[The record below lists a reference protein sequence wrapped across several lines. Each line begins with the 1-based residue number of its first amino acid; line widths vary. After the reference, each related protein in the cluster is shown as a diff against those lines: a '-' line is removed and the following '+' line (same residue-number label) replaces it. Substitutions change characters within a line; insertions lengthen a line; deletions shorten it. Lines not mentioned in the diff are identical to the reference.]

1 MSEFHNLDIH
11 TYSLNELLELF
22 GLNYDLTIQDLKQAK
37 KKWLQFIQ
45 ISLN

>member
-37 KKWLQFIQ
+37 K
-45 ISLN
+45 SGCSSSR